1 MAIYVTFEPEEKI
14 KLFDEIADCFYNAN
28 FGQFSKSDI
37 ELISLSPRH
46 KNDGTNLQTNLRIT
60 LDGTLLNGWLIGRCS
75 RIYEKIFDFQDRL
88 SLRKFFA

>member
-1 MAIYVTFEPEEKI
+1 MP
-14 KLFDEIADCFYNAN
+14 ADFVHS
-28 FGQFSKSDI
+28 QS
-37 ELISLSPRH
+37 
-46 KNDGTNLQTNLRIT
+46 LQTNLRIT

>member
-37 ELISLSPRH
+37 ELMMFRFYIEKMISDN
-46 KNDGTNLQTNLRIT
+46 KNADGTIDYRKYAAAT
-60 LDGTLLNGWLIGRCS
+60 LP
-75 RIYEKIFDFQDRL
+75 FL
-88 SLRKFFA
+88 S

>member
-37 ELISLSPRH
+37 ES
-46 KNDGTNLQTNLRIT
+46 
-60 LDGTLLNGWLIGRCS
+60 
-75 RIYEKIFDFQDRL
+75 
-88 SLRKFFA
+88 